1 MNIRLVTLVALGLLL
16 AACQPFV
23 ATPVGRVQVGDGMTV
38 ETKRIWSK
46 ANLNAPAELWTQ
58 DGMSLNT
65 VGFTAALAKGQ
76 PIFKPIAAAAGAQ
89 TPPGFDPA
97 MNMAEVAEFF
107 ESSLSRQAQNI
118 PVQVRNLRPASFG
131 GYPGF
136 RFDYEF
142 AGKADD
148 LLRAGT
154 AAGAVVN
161 GRLFMI
167 FYHGAKQHYFGA
179 HRDEVEAMI
188 ASVAIK
194 G

>member
-1 MNIRLVTLVALGLLL
+1 MKRRLMSIASALLL

-58 DGMSLNT
+58 DGLALNT
-65 VGFTAALAKGQ
+65 VGFTAALAKGR
-76 PIFKPIAAAAGAQ
+76 PIFKPIAAVAGAQ

-97 MNMAEVAEFF
+97 MNPAEIAEFF
-107 ESSLSRQAQNI
+107 ESSLSRQLQDT
-118 PVQVRNLRPASFG
+118 PVQVKNQRPAAFG

-142 AGKADD
+142 VGKADD

-167 FYHGAKQHYFGA
+167 FFHGAKQHYFGA

-188 ASVAIK
+188 ESVAVK